1 MRQLVDR
8 SGERYAVIE
17 AHWTKGPPE
26 RFVIAYRDEE
36 CLRDLIA
43 APSIIA
49 TGFASREGAASIA
62 ACLSARAVSKKTQ
75 KALAVDGSETDQ
87 RGTQSPTQRWRD
99 GFGACGNSKNSP
111 RGSTA
116 CCRSHH
122 ADVLFQECPFRR
134 NSIIFGCF
142 VLATGR
148 CHGLR

>member
-99 GFGACGNSKNSP
+99 GFGLAETRRIA
-111 RGSTA
+111 RGALQHAVAATMLMFYS
-116 CCRSHH
+116 RS
-122 ADVLFQECPFRR
+122 VLSAAIR
-134 NSIIFGCF
+134 SF
-142 VLATGR
+142 VGASF
-148 CHGLR
+148 